1 VLYEEM
7 DMDRKTLERLV
18 APFLAEDVG
27 RGDITTDSVVA
38 DEALGRARIEA
49 RESAVVAGL
58 PVARAVFDALG
69 GDPLEWVAKAADGD
83 RVEAGDVLVTLD
95 GSLRTILTGER
106 TALNLLGHLSGVA
119 TRADELVRAIDGTK
133 ARIVDTRK
141 TTPGLRL
148 LEKYAVRVGGG
159 SNHRFGLDDAVLIKD
174 NHIAAAGG
182 VGVAVSRAKSSVPHT
197 VKVEVEVED
206 LAGLDEAIAA
216 GADSVLLDNMTVD
229 EVGAAVARADGRVLL
244 EVSGG
249 IDVGNVRA
257 YAETGVDVISV
268 GAITH
273 SARTIDV
280 ALEVEA

>member
-1 VLYEEM
+1 
-7 DMDRKTLERLV
+7 MDRVTLEKLV

-27 RGDITTDSVVA
+27 RGDITTESVVA
-38 DEALGRARIEA
+38 ADATGRARIEA
-49 RESAVVAGL
+49 REVAVIAGL
-58 PVARAVFDALG
+58 PVARAAFDALG
-69 GDPLEWVAKAADGD
+69 GHRLEWEAKVDEGA

-119 TRADELVRAIDGTK
+119 TRTAELVAAIEGTS

-148 LEKYAVRVGGG
+148 LEKYAVRVAGG

-182 VGVAVSRAKSSVPHT
+182 VGVAVQRAKSGVPHT

-206 LAGLDEAIAA
+206 LAGLDEAVAA
-216 GADSVLLDNMTVD
+216 GADSVLLDNMSVD
-229 EVGAAVARADGRVLL
+229 EVKAAVERAAGRLLL

-249 IDVGNVRA
+249 MDLHNVRA

-280 ALEVEA
+280 ALEVES

>member
-1 VLYEEM
+1 M
-7 DMDRKTLERLV
+7 DAHKLAQLV
-18 APFLAEDVG
+18 EPFLAEDVG
-27 RGDITTDSVVA
+27 RGDITTNAVVPEDSV
-38 DEALGRARIEA
+38 GRARIEA
-49 RESAVVAGL
+49 REAAVIAGL
-58 PVARAVFDALG
+58 DVARACFDALG
-69 GDPLEWVAKAADGD
+69 GDRLEWQPKVSDGAEVA
-83 RVEAGDVLVTLD
+83 AGDVLVVME
-95 GSLRTILTGER
+95 GPLRTILTGER

-119 TRADELVRAIDGTK
+119 TRTHELAAKTAGTD

-159 SNHRFGLDDAVLIKD
+159 ANHRFGLDDAVLIKD

-182 VGVAVSRAKSSVPHT
+182 VGAAVIRAKAAVPHT
-197 VKVEVEVED
+197 AKVEVEVED
-206 LAGLDEAIAA
+206 LSGLDEAIAA
-216 GADSVLLDNMTVD
+216 GADSVLLDNMSVD
-229 EVGAAVARADGRVLL
+229 EVKAAVERADGRVLL

-249 IDVGNVRA
+249 IDVDNVRG

-280 ALEVEA
+280 ALEVES